1 LESAS
6 SAQQELR
13 LLQSATTQQFQDAEA
28 HYKNL
33 IEMEKAAA
41 KAQLTR
47 ANTIAGD
54 LERSKKLLEDTL
66 GLLQQVKEEKL
77 LLVAKLREQ
86 ERGESDRM
94 NNAFKELHKKI
105 DETTGEREAA
115 MLMLIAKDREIACF
129 KKDIES
135 LRNQVQPHPCIPHCF
150 AFATSL
156 EFFVS

>member
-1 LESAS
+1 
-6 SAQQELR
+6 
-13 LLQSATTQQFQDAEA
+13 
-28 HYKNL
+28 
-33 IEMEKAAA
+33 MEKAAA

-115 MLMLIAKDREIACF
+115 MLMSIAKDREIACF